1 MTDTSTRH
9 IGRIVEGM
17 DASDGAGVRLKRYIA
32 RPGLED
38 IDPFLLLDEFRTER
52 ADDYIAGFPPHP
64 HRGFETVTYMVHGRM
79 RHRDSTGMEG
89 LLTPGAV
96 QWMTAGR
103 GIIHSEMPE
112 MESGLMWGYQLWVN
126 LPARLKMHPPR
137 YQDIA
142 PERIPAIEDGDA
154 RVRVIAGRHADTDGA
169 AETLTDIVYLDVE
182 LGPEG
187 RFTRAEPSGYA
198 GFLILLEGD
207 LHDTAGTSVRRG
219 QLAVVS
225 GEGKLSLQAGV
236 EGARFLYA
244 AGAPLDEPI
253 VRYGPFVMNTQT
265 EIRQAFE
272 DYQSG
277 RLATP

>member
-1 MTDTSTRH
+1 MPDKHRKFA
-9 IGRIVEGM
+9 RILEGV

-32 RPGLED
+32 RPGLEE
-38 IDPFLLLDEFRTER
+38 IDPFLLLDEFRTEQ
-52 ADDYIAGFPPHP
+52 ANDYIAGFPPHP

-126 LPARLKMHPPR
+126 LPAKLKLHAPR

-142 PERIPAIEDGDA
+142 PERIPVLQDGDA
-154 RVRVIAGRHADTDGA
+154 RVRVIAGSHAGTAGA
-169 AETLTDIVYLDVE
+169 AETLTEVTYLDVE
-182 LGPEG
+182 LAANGGFSRHEG
-187 RFTRAEPSGYA
+187 AGQASFLLVLDGELQDGQGGYA
-198 GFLILLEGD
+198 K
-207 LHDTAGTSVRRG
+207 RG
-219 QLAVVS
+219 QLAVIEGDGALELKAD
-225 GEGKLSLQAGV
+225 GED
-236 EGARFLYA
+236 ARFLYI
-244 AGAPLDEPI
+244 AGAPLNEPI
-253 VRYGPFVMNTQT
+253 ARRGPFVMNTMD

-277 RLATP
+277 RFANT